1 MNELEQFLT
10 KINAICKD
18 HTALS
23 IESSREIINEINSFL
38 YTTYPGI
45 GEVNFF
51 NTEYAY
57 FSDFHKYWE
66 KHHKEIL
73 NIQIDRKNCEQVAD
87 ILHDVF
93 LKTNGK
99 VFSDLYETGGLK
111 DDEVCRV
118 RFLTANQD
126 FRGSRNFAEL
136 SKIYK
141 NDPDVF
147 TVDYIVD
154 NPEDFLKKIRITD
167 LSQTDKRIKYAKT
180 IGQFLIE
187 RQQPSPYN
195 LLAYYH
201 NDVYALRQDMINCV
215 GAGYGNKKTDMFIRD
230 MIILGVW
237 KKVVGFDK
245 IDVASDVNTIK
256 VALRT
261 GIMTCEIPLISSFL
275 DIFCYQYGYV
285 DEMNAKAWRTV
296 WEIWNQ
302 KYAEKIESPSLLDFF
317 IYRIVGR
324 EFCKVNLFTYQCENG
339 HTFYWNTRSKSVCPH
354 CKKKATVI
362 GGGYMCDAQ
371 DGSIVTERL
380 LPQYQNCPFKVI
392 CDKNNK
398 KRLQPPKS
406 ISILGKTGWTSAY
419 TETNCGGGGL
429 MA

>member
-18 HTALS
+18 HAALS

-73 NIQIDRKNCEQVAD
+73 NIQIDRNNCEQVAD
-87 ILHDVF
+87 ILHDVY

-99 VFSDLYETGGLK
+99 VFSDLYDTGGLK
-111 DDEVCRV
+111 EEEVCRV

-195 LLAYYH
+195 LLAYYN

-324 EFCKVNLFTYQCENG
+324 EFCKVNLFNYQCVNG

-354 CKKKATVI
+354 CKKKAAVI
-362 GGGYMCDAQ
+362 DGGYMCDAR

-380 LPQYQNCPFKVI
+380 LPQYQNCPFKGI

-419 TETNCGGGGL
+419 AEINCGGGGL

>member
-1 MNELEQFLT
+1 MNELELFLS

-18 HTALS
+18 HAELS

-45 GEVNFF
+45 GEVSAL
-51 NTEYAY
+51 NTKYDY

-73 NIQIDRKNCEQVAD
+73 NIQVNRSNCERVAD

-99 VFSDLYETGGLK
+99 VFSDLYDTNGLRE
-111 DDEVCRV
+111 DEICRV

-126 FRGSRNFAEL
+126 FRGSRDFSDL

-141 NDPDVF
+141 NDPDIF
-147 TVDYIVD
+147 TADYIVE
-154 NPEDFLKKIRITD
+154 NPEDFLKKIKITD

-180 IGQFLIE
+180 IGHFLIE
-187 RQQPSPYN
+187 RQLSSPYD
-195 LLAYYH
+195 LLAYYR
-201 NDVYALRQDMINCV
+201 NDVFALRQDMINCM

-237 KKVVGFDK
+237 KNVIGFDK
-245 IDVASDVNTIK
+245 IDVASDINTIK

-261 GIMTCEIPLISSFL
+261 GIMTCEIPLLSSFL

-285 DEMNAKAWRTV
+285 AEMNAKAWRTV

-302 KYAEKIESPSLLDFF
+302 KYEEKIESPSLLDFF

-324 EFCKVNLFTYQCENG
+324 EFCKVNLYTYQCEKG
-339 HTFYWNTRSKSVCPH
+339 HTFLWNTQAKSVCPE
-354 CKKKATVI
+354 CKGKVTVI
-362 GGGYMCDAQ
+362 DRRYMCDAQ
-371 DGSIVTERL
+371 DGSVVTERL
-380 LPQYQNCPFKVI
+380 LPQYKNCPFKDI
-392 CDKNNK
+392 CDKNDK
-398 KRLQPPKS
+398 KKLQPPKS
-406 ISILGKTGWTSAY
+406 ISILGQTGWTSAY
-419 TETNCGGGGL
+419 TETECGGGGL